1 MKLRTRAAALL
12 LTLALAVQLPLG
24 AFAEEAAPA
33 GQDAGQ
39 IVVVDENGRRQ
50 VLTAEDL
57 ANGNVPD
64 NIIVEEN
71 QAASG
76 ESSPAGLSVQPEGGE
91 ASGAAQ
97 SAAAQEAA
105 PSGESTAPQADA
117 QSAPVEEV
125 QAPAG
130 DGEAP
135 RIDVDLPLVNTQDT
149 NRIDETVPV
158 AGESS
163 PERIDVNL
171 PVSELQQ
178 EPQAAVYWN
187 PGEGYKV
194 DPAFL
199 KPQDTPASQPE
210 SASTPESTSAPESTS
225 TPESGSGSDSSSVSA
240 PQAGSGS
247 ASAPQ
252 AASSSD
258 SASLPAAPSE
268 GAGAPESA
276 PENASGNADTPAA
289 PSESAP
295 VSAPAESASESAP
308 ASAEGGE
315 SLPAGS
321 GPVPA
326 EPAEGTAAPQSL
338 PLGEN
343 SSSESAVPGEGTA
356 GAAAPESADAAGG
369 LLQQAGRALD
379 GLSPVQTAHA
389 AGTAQPEQAQGFFE
403 RAGAWLGG
411 FFGGIGDFFG
421 GLVARAMEPDR
432 VPEGNDANNGRSP
445 LAPVKTWEAAQQ
457 RAREAA
463 DELGVP
469 LTDVTVYMLNPL
481 EITGGGHVELSGD
494 MLLLKAWEGRGYD
507 SDVLFYVQDGSLSLR
522 NVVLTPRSLES
533 LDEAAAPLVW
543 AYGGAVT
550 LENGVSAYGS
560 FMLDFLP
567 REEAKAW
574 SGAALSA
581 EKYSMPVLE
590 LGQSFAPSDMGY
602 TVQVRE
608 QSRDSET
615 ALELVRAPY
624 LDAAALEGV
633 SGSFAVTGDTMSQWE
648 LEVRAGDGEA
658 PAAPSVPSAPAA
670 NGAATLEEPAM
681 EGGGQGPAS
690 ASLYAVRASA
700 EKIYWNPG
708 PALTINGQTYPA
720 GSDTGYSGLDASA
733 PLKTLNVA
741 MAKAAETSITTIVC
755 MQPVDFSAPDADEYV
770 LYNSAAKRFE
780 VHGSA
785 LAGDVRLV
793 IENWSVREQPIFQVS
808 GSELLSLKNIELRSV
823 SKGTA
828 LSSGTAVVE
837 VSGKGQVALQDKVAV
852 RQGFVRM
859 QFDNDTETNPS
870 RTPPLPLLV
879 NGRDNLVNVFA
890 SGVNAASHW
899 RGTEMARASDELVS
913 QFTPTAEQTAG
924 QQAGEY
930 LAQCLLLEK
939 GNSVTIPEGGTSQYA
954 WKLAPGIGVQ
964 QPGSLYLM
972 TDVRY
977 DGIYVDPVRGSDLND
992 GASCEYPVATLGR
1005 ALEVYGQTMESLIA
1019 ARTQKKA
1026 EGMSREERDEYYPL
1040 PSVIYACSPIV
1051 VEDKQTWDWTQWQ
1064 GAYTDEDGNKM
1075 EFSLQPHTEPGVATE
1090 TNEALHERNSIAVRL
1105 DGNADLTLG
1114 NGVRLSVRP
1123 KTDMDVKLVAL
1134 TGSGASLTLT
1144 GDARLWGD
1152 SSLVQW
1158 SSAESEGSSVGTG
1171 ISGEGATGGTVLLA
1185 EDWTGS
1191 LSNLKTALHL
1201 GDGQEAV
1208 MSGGT
1213 IENCNRYNYNIA
1225 GAPVYL
1231 SGNAETSFT
1240 MNSTTA
1246 KIINNERSYSGY
1258 VLQAGAVLSRG
1269 GNVVIQKG
1277 LIENNSA
1284 PMAGAIGVVSD
1295 VDGLS
1300 VTLGEE
1306 DQADDSLMMIRNNTA
1321 TNFGSSQMGMAGAVY
1336 VNSNSSMTVTMYSGT
1351 LQENQTQLTQFWNSR
1366 GISVASS
1373 GGMMIYEAGDVR
1385 LLGGVIKQN
1394 CFSDSGNT
1402 GRSDWEY
1409 SAGVGIVTVE
1419 NTVTIQDMLFEENT
1433 AETKY
1438 SVYGLAFAM
1447 YTTSRSDAV
1456 VMERCQFRGNS
1467 PADNSSGGAPSV
1479 VVGPFTTVR
1488 DIAITGSKGI
1498 PGSNSITNVLSM
1510 QGEKLKL
1517 AENITIT
1524 GNEVSSDLLSVTSSR
1539 SGSIVRDITLTGNTC
1554 GRAIY
1559 AYAYEGD
1566 LLLTESN
1573 PGASVIENNT
1583 FQTGM
1588 MHLYSNEYNNKGVY
1602 LNFQTLGTNTYSGGA
1617 SSYVIHT
1624 SGGNVYLPGSRV
1636 LLPQA
1641 EAGEAVPLLTIAEG
1655 TSSTVYLDPVN
1666 FAPQDAQ
1673 GRAMP
1678 SLIRSTTKASVKLL
1692 QTGNAEHPL
1701 HLVLDDT
1708 FTNGSYLL
1716 QPAEC
1721 EAISAKIDGVW
1732 HTIADYTQLLDAA
1745 AGWQSYVTVEN
1756 VPLRTAPGAV
1766 KEGTLTML
1774 ALIGEGVYLD
1784 GQNGS
1789 DENTGTDP
1797 GSAVRTWD
1805 KAAELLKQYSKTP
1818 PNEASRETGFQPT
1831 IYIVGTVD
1839 LADGQTIALPQGE
1852 VDMSLYQT
1860 YEKSQQREPEYAMAK
1875 RYSRFLSGPMFR
1887 LKSGA
1892 ASFESVKIYSNYN
1905 EMANGFSGG
1914 ESPILLGEQNT
1925 TLTLGDG
1932 TRISGNASGYSSAS
1946 SSLLRT
1952 AGALVLHQS
1961 YAPDEVDE
1969 VNDERHGNLVDLEA
1983 GDIGLTAKG
1992 ASLTLTGYATMRTK
2006 SQSLVA
2012 IGAAGTAFTMQ
2023 DHSYL
2028 AADAVRVSSEGGS
2041 VIYPVNSSPAYAT
2054 TFTME
2059 DDSRAEAPIFL
2070 TSGSPSSGTSGI
2082 SNMDF
2087 HMVMRDRAQ
2096 VSWKKP
2102 ENGRSYALQMNV
2114 SSTSSNARYAGFLL
2128 ELYDDARFTG
2138 NIWIDAYNGSKTDSP
2153 ARIVLGEQGGN
2164 DSPVWDGTL
2173 TANTQL
2179 YGTLTEKTGWATEV
2193 ELSAGSQWT
2202 GAKRSWLLN
2211 GKSTSLFMH
2220 DRAQIILGNELS
2232 TMSSSAALGLTGQLV
2247 MEDDAQI
2254 QAGNNSSVLKDSYG
2268 TLEIHLKDNAAI
2280 DIGRTLLSSRYADA
2294 TNLRTNSYIQ
2304 QSRSLTMEGNA
2315 AICRTVPQAEAP
2327 AKHDDTPVVSVE
2339 TAVLKDNALIAP
2351 FYYKDVKDDA
2361 AYGDGLSLETESLT
2375 MDGTVTVG
2383 SAIAAGVQH
2392 FWEGSTADQLLF
2404 YMEYI
2409 HEPITLTSPAA
2420 GENTYRLQL
2429 SDKYIGD
2436 VVVQPGGDLKDA
2448 SAYLDNFEKAAAQGE
2463 AENVDLKAQA
2473 PNIVL
2478 DRLWDVYLSVN
2489 GNDKNDGSSPLKAV
2503 RTFQRAKELLETVDG
2518 YGEGSDILIPD
2529 YVTVQKGDMLW
2540 SFDEGGTLTNEVS
2553 GETWK
2558 PRVTRVKG
2566 NAYEGALIRV
2576 FYFGSPATVRFEN
2589 ITLDGGGEGIT
2600 YATDLP
2606 KVSGNTVASGAA
2618 LLSVSSEPSRPLEVV
2633 LGENTVFENADVELD
2648 GPLGT
2653 YVSDYAHPTG
2663 VYLRG
2668 SGATLTIDGAVFRDL
2683 NLSTDASLYNGSV
2696 ISAQAGST
2704 LNFEN
2709 GSITGN
2715 TLLLKSGGYM
2725 GASILSVGGNATI
2738 NLKGGDISGNVV
2750 RSEAKSGSSRAPSGY
2765 IVNAGYEGTVVM
2777 TGGSITGNR
2786 IEETT
2791 VPVKDK
2797 NGSYHGGWYTR
2808 GIVGVTSASSGGF
2821 IMRGGTISG
2830 NEAYLASAVMIESGD
2845 ATFSGG
2851 VIKEN
2856 HHPKNAVGDENWKS
2870 YSSPVWLDASGSANL
2885 ILEGGGCDIQDPIF
2899 LEGKNTIILTKSIK
2913 QTSRLYEVY
2922 PETVEL
2928 GAVIVQPDGDNL
2940 LTAAPYL
2947 SNFNVHALGRM
2958 LDYGR
2963 TSRQVDTSTVPM
2975 SESACLL
2982 LYRPVFVNG
2991 ETGQDPSSINIQT
3004 GEVKNAAGQVDTA
3017 LGYDPEKPVK
3027 TFDAAKLLGQ
3037 ATDPAKENPD
3047 WQTHLKHKDYY
3058 VIFATGEV
3066 YNELYR
3072 GEVTLPS
3079 DGSVAGP
3086 NQDASDITY
3095 TLEAPAHMARY
3106 TNFEIH
3112 LGDGHHKGGPEDERG
3127 GQWYNYGSVFSLKKP
3142 GSVTL
3147 ENITVYGRRE
3157 VDPES
3162 KSGEALVKVGSGV
3175 ELTLGD
3181 GAELSRNN
3189 ANGTRPG
3196 PDGIPVKLDSSGG
3209 ALRILEG
3216 GVVHMEGGEIH
3227 ETLASYGSAIY
3238 VSGGQTPG
3246 RLTLKNE
3253 LAVSGEVYL
3262 GGDQGSD
3269 AFIEADASF
3278 TPGENSALSLVLQ
3291 SDYNGKKVVEYT
3303 DGAAVTQAVLNQYSL
3318 QESVKAL
3325 YEILGQGSNIVL
3337 GLKNVYYID
3346 PQAAAGGDGR
3356 TPDSAFDSL
3365 DALYAAL
3372 DGGGTSASGVLAYV
3386 VSPIVVN
3393 EGDELELTNAYH
3405 TDNGVRTYYSHY
3417 KHGGSEYTLNAQ
3429 VYFKRYSQ
3437 PADSA
3442 GAVPEG
3448 YSKPANKD
3456 ALFDI
3461 QGTARL
3467 NGVYMDGHRLPVAD
3481 EARGLTAPAVEA
3493 EAPLVRVQP
3502 TGLLAC
3508 KADPLNVTVEG
3519 GQTLECSVEP
3529 TLFSNNI
3536 NVKKKDKV
3544 LEGTASAA
3552 NPSGNLEG
3560 SSAGLEILAE
3570 GQGMTERRGKA
3581 ELSQTQFLNLALG
3594 QADGVTI
3601 VGGTD
3606 IYQNGELTVGDKTFF
3621 EGSVYLEGN
3630 GFAGS
3635 DSEAME
3641 SQYTSRWL
3649 GINLWGQP
3657 VQNAFTLLV
3666 RDPYDGRCM
3675 VRYPKNADP
3684 SVSIS
3689 SDDIGK
3695 YMLHETVSRYYSL
3708 IESVLSADEDPAH
3721 QGEDGIHMLYLRA
3734 PQAVYLDPEN
3744 GSDPTNGGAG
3754 GNTGYKPAEPVKTLD
3769 AAIAQM
3775 KAASSKVLYI
3785 MNPVEITGYTEI
3797 NNAYYKSDTTDEIL
3811 FPNTRYLTI
3820 RRFASVEG
3828 EEDFDLPSYDGVLFT
3843 VKAGGELV
3851 VNGDVE
3857 IFGSGI
3863 DLAGEHIPNTQRAE
3877 AVQAHAPLLDVQE
3890 GGVVRLGEGASLTY
3904 NDSLETAEQPFLRG
3918 GAANIRAGGTLYLEG
3933 GSITGTK
3940 ETPAGE
3946 ALPGQAAHTVY
3957 SEGSLVVE
3965 QNPAGL
3971 DSAVE
3976 TDVPVAG
3983 SHTSETYSYRT
3994 ENGVVLG
4001 NGAYLTM
4008 GMLLNGDEALADL
4021 AYNIGIADPSAGR
4034 TVVSYDG
4041 YSGVDAEHSR
4051 YRLNA
4056 SVPDTLFLVEAED
4069 APNILELQ
4077 DWQLLD
4083 VQVPEELFLG
4093 VHEYK
4098 TGAGST
4104 VYTRVSRMDVSGAE
4118 YGAPEY
4124 TITNNGAYEARV
4136 TATGFVQQ
4144 EWQGMDEQKPGIQLV
4159 QNKSDLAG
4167 ESPLLYLALGASGEA
4182 AEAGNQFAGLA
4193 ETPLGS
4199 SMEMELGVLK
4209 PGEHGS
4215 FAFAGEANKAFMD
4228 AWMDPAFPNGP
4239 LDSAES
4245 RMAHLRHRDALGNT
4259 SLNNAAARFKL
4270 RYRVELAQPRR

>member
-97 SAAAQEAA
+97 SADAQEAA

-225 TPESGSGSDSSSVSA
+225 TPESGSGSDSSS
-240 PQAGSGS
+240 G
-247 ASAPQ
+247 SAPQ

-276 PENASGNADTPAA
+276 PESASGNADTPAA

-321 GPVPA
+321 GPAPA

-343 SSSESAVPGEGTA
+343 SSSENAVPGEGAA

-411 FFGGIGDFFG
+411 FFG

-733 PLKTLNVA
+733 PLKTLNAA

-870 RTPPLPLLV
+870 RTPPMPLLV

-954 WKLAPGIGVQ
+954 WKLAPGIGAQ

-1075 EFSLQPHTEPGVATE
+1075 EFSLQPHTEPGVSAE
-1090 TNEALHERNSIAVRL
+1090 TNEALHGENKIAVQL
-1105 DGNADLTLG
+1105 GDNASLTLG
-1114 NGVRLSVRP
+1114 DGVRLSVRP
-1123 KTDMDVKLVAL
+1123 KIFDTDLALVYI
-1134 TGSGASLTLT
+1134 SGKNTKLTLT

-1152 SSLVQW
+1152 TSRIDWKASGFW
-1158 SSAESEGSSVGTG
+1158 SAAEGTDVGRGIADDFRNGAQGAQILLSE
-1171 ISGEGATGGTVLLA
+1171 E
-1185 EDWTGS
+1185 WTGS
-1191 LSNLKTALHL
+1191 LEHLQYAIDLSHDGYTVTMNGGSIRNNHVYAREWQGIVNLTGSNSKFII
-1201 GDGQEAV
+1201 DGK
-1208 MSGGT
+1208 
-1213 IENCNRYNYNIA
+1213 
-1225 GAPVYL
+1225 
-1231 SGNAETSFT
+1231 NAEIVNNT
-1240 MNSTTA
+1240 MDVPGSSTTA
-1246 KIINNERSYSGY
+1246 
-1258 VLQAGAVLSRG
+1258 
-1269 GNVVIQKG
+1269 
-1277 LIENNSA
+1277 
-1284 PMAGAIGVVSD
+1284 PGVVYASEGSQSLLEFRQGTIAD
-1295 VDGLS
+1295 NTGGFSGALS
-1300 VTLGEE
+1300 LNGWDLVIGREG
-1306 DQADDSLMMIRNNTA
+1306 QDDSLTVLRNNTA
-1321 TNFGSSQMGMAGAVY
+1321 TNIGTMYMGGAVRMQGGA
-1336 VNSNSSMTVTMYSGT
+1336 SFTMYSGT
-1351 LQENQTQLTQFWNSR
+1351 AEENRTSLLHYASISDTPSALNS
-1366 GISVASS
+1366 GAFYIQSV
-1373 GGMMIYEAGDVR
+1373 DRVQ
-1385 LLGGVIKQN
+1385 LLGGRILRNKADN
-1394 CFSDSGNT
+1394 SDNVSGHC
-1402 GRSDWEY
+1402 GG
-1409 SAGVGIVTVE
+1409 AGGVSIFKCDDVTVQ
-1419 NTVTIQDMLFEENT
+1419 NMLFE
-1433 AETKY
+1433 
-1438 SVYGLAFAM
+1438 
-1447 YTTSRSDAV
+1447 
-1456 VMERCQFRGNS
+1456 GNS
-1467 PADNSSGGAPSV
+1467 TEHEYTYKATALYVDDGSTRGGTLGDITVSDCVFTGNVAGETATGGAEAAVNLQGQSV
-1479 VVGPFTTVR
+1479 AAR
-1488 DIAITGSKGI
+1488 D
-1498 PGSNSITNVLSM
+1498 L
-1510 QGEKLKL
+1510 
-1517 AENITIT
+1517 TIT
-1524 GNEVSSDLLSVTSSR
+1524 GTRSIAAGEYPGSVSNGLYVYAVNGGAADAAVERITVRENELTSSAVYAGVSSNKHLLVRDLTVEDNTADRLLSISSSSETITLITESTPGAMKLEGNR
-1539 SGSIVRDITLTGNTC
+1539 VNDAALSFNGEGTAYLDVQAVGLNAYADGARLAVNGSGSMYLFDTRFTVPVQ
-1554 GRAIY
+1554 
-1559 AYAYEGD
+1559 
-1566 LLLTESN
+1566 TE
-1573 PGASVIENNT
+1573 
-1583 FQTGM
+1583 
-1588 MHLYSNEYNNKGVY
+1588 
-1602 LNFQTLGTNTYSGGA
+1602 TNSLSTA
-1617 SSYVIHT
+1617 F
-1624 SGGNVYLPGSRV
+1624 
-1636 LLPQA
+1636 
-1641 EAGEAVPLLTIAEG
+1641 
-1655 TSSTVYLDPVN
+1655 SSTTDEGSLYLDPQKV
-1666 FAPQDAQ
+1666 FVQDAD
-1673 GRAMP
+1673 GGKLP
-1678 SLIRSTTKASVKLL
+1678 LSVAIGPKTSFKLL
-1692 QTGNAEHPL
+1692 QKGTAEKP
-1701 HLVLDDT
+1701 LVLT
-1708 FTNGSYLL
+1708 LEGSFTNGSVLAR
-1716 QPAEC
+1716 PANLTELVC
-1721 EAISAKIDGVW
+1721 RLGKTEAK
-1732 HTIADYTQLLDAA
+1732 DYRLAEYQQALTDAA
-1745 AGWQSYVTVEN
+1745 GGWQSYITVEN
-1756 VPLRTAPGAV
+1756 VPLRTTPGAQ
-1766 KEGTLTML
+1766 EDDQNSSLTNL

-1789 DENTGTDP
+1789 DGNAGTEP
-1797 GSAVRTWD
+1797 GSAVRTWE
-1805 KAAELLKQYSKTP
+1805 KAVELLKQYSKTP
-1818 PNEASRETGFQPT
+1818 PAEASRETGFQPT

-1852 VDMSLYQT
+1852 VDMSLYQA
-1860 YEKSQQREPEYAMAK
+1860 YEKSQGREPEYAMAK

-1892 ASFESVKIYSNYN
+1892 ASFENVKIFTNYV
-1905 EMANGFSGG
+1905 EMASGFEADKSPMLEGLSG
-1914 ESPILLGEQNT
+1914 T
-1925 TLTLGDG
+1925 TLTLDNG
-1932 TRISGNASGYSSAS
+1932 TRFLGSLSSTKGA
-1946 SSLLRT
+1946 LQT

-1961 YAPDEVDE
+1961 YTPDDVDE
-1969 VNDERHGNLVDLEA
+1969 VNDERHGNLIDFS
-1983 GDIGLTAKG
+1983 GYGSIGLVSEG
-1992 ASLTLTGYATMRTK
+1992 ASLTMTGYATMRTG
-2006 SQSLVA
+2006 SNYLVEP
-2012 IGAAGTAFTMQ
+2012 GYSVKNLSFTMQ

-2028 AADAVRVSSEGGS
+2028 NADSLKVERSWGSIIETNSGAAG
-2041 VIYPVNSSPAYAT
+2041 I

-2059 DDSRAEAPIFL
+2059 DDSRADAPVFL
-2070 TSGSPSSGTSGI
+2070 TAFSDRSEYTTI
-2082 SNMDF
+2082 MDF
-2087 HMVMRDRAQ
+2087 HMVMRDNAQ
-2096 VSWKKP
+2096 VNWGYH
-2102 ENGRSYALQMNV
+2102 ENARSYVIQMRGE
-2114 SSTSSNARYAGFLL
+2114 STASGEAQFQL
-2128 ELYDDARFTG
+2128 ELYDQARLTG
-2138 NIWIDAYNGSKTDSP
+2138 NIKLRGSAPEST
-2153 ARIVLGEQGGN
+2153 ARIVLGRQGGS
-2164 DSPVWDGTL
+2164 DAPVWTGYCE
-2173 TANTQL
+2173 ANSETVNSSSESN
-2179 YGTLTEKTGWATEV
+2179 GWNTEI
-2193 ELSAGSQWT
+2193 ELSAGSQWLSPIREQEDAPVWT
-2202 GAKRSWLLN
+2202 SDYLLYGWHTSLILHDNAQAIDRKKGEQISSSLN
-2211 GKSTSLFMH
+2211 GAVYVTGRLSMDGSSLLRVENRYF
-2220 DRAQIILGNELS
+2220 
-2232 TMSSSAALGLTGQLV
+2232 ALEDIGGQLEIS
-2247 MEDDAQI
+2247 M
-2254 QAGNNSSVLKDSYG
+2254 KD
-2268 TLEIHLKDNAAI
+2268 HAAI
-2280 DIGRTLLSSRYADA
+2280 EMGSGLLQRMGIVYKGRDIQ
-2294 TNLRTNSYIQ
+2294 NQ
-2304 QSRSLTMEGNA
+2304 RSLSMEGDA
-2315 AICRTVPQAEAP
+2315 AIRRIIP
-2327 AKHDDTPVVSVE
+2327 ASGENPNGQNMDAPVVWVKD
-2339 TAVLKDNALIAP
+2339 AVLKDNAFIAGS
-2351 FYYKDVKDDA
+2351 YYPTMNGGDA
-2361 AYGDGLSLETESLT
+2361 AAVYGKGLSLAVENLT
-2375 MDGTVTVG
+2375 MDGTVTIEGAV
-2383 SAIAAGVQH
+2383 STGVQ
-2392 FWEGSTADQLLF
+2392 QLRQKSAFVTKYTHAPL
-2404 YMEYI
+2404 
-2409 HEPITLTSPAA
+2409 TLTSPAES
-2420 GENTYRLQL
+2420 GNVYRLQL
-2429 SDKYIGD
+2429 SDKYVGD

-2463 AENVDLKAQA
+2463 AESVDLKAQA

-2478 DRLWDVYLSVN
+2478 DRMWNVYLSSS
-2489 GNDKNDGSSPLKAV
+2489 GDDKNDGSTPAKAV
-2503 RTFQRAKELLETVDG
+2503 RTFRRAKELLQTVDG
-2518 YGEGSDILIPD
+2518 YGEGSNILIPD
-2529 YVTVQKGDMLW
+2529 SVTIAKGDADW
-2540 SFDEGGTLTNEVS
+2540 SFDEGGTLTNEAS

-2558 PRVTRVKG
+2558 PRVTRTEAYVYT
-2566 NAYEGALIRV
+2566 APLIMVSQYEGYEPNV
-2576 FYFGSPATVRFEN
+2576 SFHD
-2589 ITLDGGGEGIT
+2589 ITLDAGGAGMQFDLGKSECWTLLKVQGLESNVELGEN
-2600 YATDLP
+2600 AVLENLKLDLSEQNRESFSNSTLP
-2606 KVSGNTVASGAA
+2606 GGAA
-2618 LLSVSSEPSRPLEVV
+2618 LSVDSGTVTLKGGVIQNFLIDNYYQSSS
-2633 LGENTVFENADVELD
+2633 TAD
-2648 GPLGT
+2648 
-2653 YVSDYAHPTG
+2653 YG
-2663 VYLRG
+2663 VYLAGIVALRG
-2668 SGATLTIDGAVFRDL
+2668 GTLRIQDGAIRNNTFGVRSDWAYGSSSGATGVL
-2683 NLSTDASLYNGSV
+2683 ASLSGKIYMSGGEISENLLRNSRGQEIGSGGKLPVGVIALRSGRFELSGGAIQGNTNENGLDEASAANNTAANTQCLIAV
-2696 ISAQAGST
+2696 GASAQ
-2704 LNFEN
+2704 
-2709 GSITGN
+2709 
-2715 TLLLKSGGYM
+2715 
-2725 GASILSVGGNATI
+2725 LSM
-2738 NLKGGDISGNVV
+2738 KGGTVADN
-2750 RSEAKSGSSRAPSGY
+2750 RARHGAALC
-2765 IVNAGYEGTVVM
+2765 VN
-2777 TGGSITGNR
+2777 
-2786 IEETT
+2786 
-2791 VPVKDK
+2791 
-2797 NGSYHGGWYTR
+2797 
-2808 GIVGVTSASSGGF
+2808 
-2821 IMRGGTISG
+2821 GGT
-2830 NEAYLASAVMIESGD
+2830 ATLA
-2845 ATFSGG
+2845 GG
-2851 VIKEN
+2851 VIRDNYYQSPEE
-2856 HHPKNAVGDENWKS
+2856 VGTDGWTS
-2870 YSSPVWLDASGSANL
+2870 RYSAIYIGDNTDSNL
-2885 ILEGGGCDIQDPIF
+2885 ILEGGGCDIQS
-2899 LEGKNTIILTKSIK
+2899 TIYLSDGNNIVLSKSIK

-2991 ETGQDPSSINIQT
+2991 KTGQDPSSINIQT

-3072 GEVTLPS
+3072 GKVTLPS

-3086 NQDASDITY
+3086 NQDDSDITY

-3127 GQWYNYGSVFSLKKP
+3127 GQWYNYGSVFSLKNP
-3142 GSVTL
+3142 GRVTL

-3175 ELTLGD
+3175 ELTIGD

-3278 TPGENSALSLVLQ
+3278 TPEENSALSLVLQ

-3372 DGGGTSASGVLAYV
+3372 DEGGTSASGVLAYV

-3508 KADPLNVTVEG
+3508 KADPLNVTVKG

-3544 LEGTASAA
+3544 LEGTVSAA

-3570 GQGMTERRGKA
+3570 GQGMTEQRGKA

-3828 EEDFDLPSYDGVLFT
+3828 EEGFDLPSYDGVLFT

-3976 TDVPVAG
+3976 TDVPAAG
-3983 SHTSETYSYRT
+3983 SHTGETYSYRT

-4008 GMLLNGDEALADL
+4008 GMLLNGDEALAGL

-4083 VQVPEELFLG
+4083 VQVPEEIFLG

-4167 ESPLLYLALGASGEA
+4167 ESPLLYLALGSSGEA

-4199 SMEMELGVLK
+4199 SIETELGVLK

>member
-39 IVVVDENGRRQ
+39 IVVVDENGRQQ

-64 NIIVEEN
+64 NIVVEEN
-71 QAASG
+71 QTASG
-76 ESSPAGLSVQPEGGE
+76 ESAPAGLSVQPEGGE
-91 ASGAAQ
+91 ASGAVQ
-97 SAAAQEAA
+97 SAASPED
-105 PSGESTAPQADA
+105 GAPQADA

-125 QAPAG
+125 QTPAG

-199 KPQDTPASQPE
+199 KPQGTPASQPE
-210 SASTPESTSAPESTS
+210 SASTPESTSAPES
-225 TPESGSGSDSSSVSA
+225 
-240 PQAGSGS
+240 
-247 ASAPQ
+247 
-252 AASSSD
+252 
-258 SASLPAAPSE
+258 
-268 GAGAPESA
+268 APES
-276 PENASGNADTPAA
+276 ASGNADTPAA
-289 PSESAP
+289 PSESAS
-295 VSAPAESASESAP
+295 VSTPTESAP

-321 GPVPA
+321 GPAPA
-326 EPAEGTAAPQSL
+326 EPAESTAAPQSL

-343 SSSESAVPGEGTA
+343 SSSESAPAPEAGAEENAAPGEGAT
-356 GAAAPESADAAGG
+356 GAAAPEGLPAEAAQPESADAAGG
-369 LLQQAGRALD
+369 LLQQAGQALD
-379 GLSPVQTAHA
+379 GLSPIQTAHA

-432 VPEGNDANNGRSP
+432 VPAGDDANNGRSP
-445 LAPVKTWEAAQQ
+445 LAPVKTWEAARQ
-457 RAREAA
+457 RAREVA

-522 NVVLTPRSLES
+522 NVVLTPRSIEN

-543 AYGGAVT
+543 AYGGTVT

-560 FMLDFLP
+560 FVLDFLP

-590 LGQSFAPSDMGY
+590 LGQGFAPSDMGY

-648 LEVRAGDGEA
+648 LEVRAGGGEA
-658 PAAPSVPSAPAA
+658 PAAPALPAAPAA
-670 NGAATLEEPAM
+670 DGAATLEEPAT
-681 EGGGQGPAS
+681 EDGGQSPAS

-733 PLKTLNVA
+733 PFKTLNAA
-741 MAKAAETSITTIVC
+741 MAKAAETNITTIVC
-755 MQPVDFSAPDADEYV
+755 MQTVDFSAPNADEYV
-770 LYNSAAKRFE
+770 LYNSAAGRFE

-808 GSELLSLKNIELRSV
+808 GSEALSLKNIELRSA

-837 VSGKGQVALQDKVAV
+837 ISGKGQAALQDKVAV

-859 QFDNDTETNPS
+859 QFDNSTETNPS

-879 NGRDNLVNVFA
+879 NGKDNQVNVFA

-899 RGTEMARASDELVS
+899 RGAEMAQATAELVK
-913 QFTPTAEQTAG
+913 QFAPTAEKTAE

-930 LAQCLLLEK
+930 LAQCILLEK

-954 WKLAPGIGVQ
+954 WRLAPGTGAQ

-992 GASCEYPVATLGR
+992 GVSCEYPVATLGR
-1005 ALEVYGQTMESLIA
+1005 ALEVYGEVMERLTA
-1019 ARTQKKA
+1019 TRKEKKA
-1026 EGMSREERDEYYPL
+1026 EGMSREQLDEYYPL

-1051 VEDKQTWDWTQWQ
+1051 VEDKQVWDWTKWQ

-1075 EFSLQPHTEPGVATE
+1075 EFSLQPHLEPGAATE
-1090 TNEALHERNSIAVRL
+1090 TNEALHGENKIAVQL
-1105 DGNADLTLG
+1105 GDNADLTLG

-1123 KTDMDVKLVAL
+1123 KDDDGGIILVKL

-1144 GDARLWGD
+1144 GDAHLWGD
-1152 SSLVQW
+1152 SSQVEEWLGGYYK
-1158 SSAESEGSSVGTG
+1158 EGSSVGTG
-1171 ISGEGATGGTVLLA
+1171 ISGKDAAGGTVLLA
-1185 EDWTGS
+1185 EEWTGS
-1191 LSNLKTALHL
+1191 LSSLRVALRL
-1201 GDGQEAV
+1201 GNGQKAV
-1208 MSGGT
+1208 MNGGT
-1213 IENCNRYNYNIA
+1213 IENCISYLSSVA
-1225 GAPVYL
+1225 ADGAPVYL
-1231 SGNAETSFT
+1231 AGDQNTSFT
-1240 MNSTTA
+1240 MNGMNA
-1246 KIINNERSYSGY
+1246 KIVNNVTQAPGGY
-1258 VLQAGAVLSRG
+1258 ANWAGAILSQG
-1269 GNVVIQKG
+1269 GSVTVQKG

-1284 PMAGAIGVVSD
+1284 PMAGAIGRLGVGS
-1295 VDGLS
+1295 L
-1300 VTLGEE
+1300 TLGEE
-1306 DQADDSLMMIRNNTA
+1306 GQNDDSLMMIRNNTA
-1321 TNFGSSQMGMAGAVY
+1321 TSYGRGGNYGMAGAVY
-1336 VNSNSSMTVTMYSGT
+1336 VNDTNTSVTMYSGT
-1351 LQENQTQLTQFWNSR
+1351 LQGNQTRVESYIYNSNGR
-1366 GISVASS
+1366 HSS
-1373 GGMMIYEAGDVR
+1373 GCMMIENANEVR
-1385 LLGGVIKQN
+1385 LLGGVIKEN
-1394 CFSDSGNT
+1394 VFSDSKKT
-1402 GRSDWEY
+1402 GDDGWQY
-1409 SAGVGIVTVE
+1409 SAGVGIYRASKDV
-1419 NTVTIQDMLFEENT
+1419 ILQDMLFEGNRVENT
-1433 AETKY
+1433 SYPVE
-1438 SVYGLAFAM
+1438 GLAFYMQLSNSA
-1447 YTTSRSDAV
+1447 RA
-1456 VMERCQFRGNS
+1456 VMERCVFRNNVL
-1467 PADNSSGGAPSV
+1467 ADNTYYARSIVA
-1479 VVGPFTTVR
+1479 GPFTTVR
-1488 DIAITGSKGI
+1488 DVTIEGSKAS
-1498 PGSNSITNVLSM
+1498 PGNSQSIQTGLSLLYTL
-1510 QGEKLKL
+1510 QL
-1517 AENITIT
+1517 AENITLT
-1524 GNEVSSDLLSVTSSR
+1524 DNEVSNSLLFVSPSS
-1539 SGSIVRDITLTGNTC
+1539 GGATVRNVTLTNNTC
-1554 GRAIY
+1554 STVLQASADNGNI
-1559 AYAYEGD
+1559 
-1566 LLLTESN
+1566 LLTESG
-1573 PGASVIENNT
+1573 PGVSVIENNT
-1583 FQTGM
+1583 VQGSLLSFS
-1588 MHLYSNEYNNKGVY
+1588 SNAPSSGRGVY
-1602 LNFQTLGTNTYSGGA
+1602 LNFQTLGRNAYSA
-1617 SSYVIHT
+1617 QDPSVIYVG
-1624 SGGNVYLPGSRV
+1624 SGNVYLTGSRV

-1641 EAGEAVPLLTIAEG
+1641 EAGEAVPVIAIAKNSG
-1655 TSSTVYLDPVN
+1655 STVFLDPVR

-1673 GRAMP
+1673 GQAVP
-1678 SLIRSTTKASVKLL
+1678 LLIRTTAKASVKLL
-1692 QTGNAEHPL
+1692 QAGDAEHPL
-1701 HLVLDDT
+1701 HLMLDDT
-1708 FTNGSYLL
+1708 FTNGSHLL
-1716 QPAEC
+1716 QPANLTEVK
-1721 EAISAKIDGVW
+1721 ASVQNQD
-1732 HTIADYTQLLDAA
+1732 QLLASYPQPLTDAA
-1745 AGWQSYVTVEN
+1745 GGWQSYITVEN
-1756 VPLRTAPGAV
+1756 VPLRTAPGAM
-1766 KEGTLTML
+1766 EDDQNSSLTNL

-1789 DENTGTDP
+1789 DENAGTEP

-1805 KAAELLKQYSKTP
+1805 KAVELLRQYSKAP
-1818 PNEASRETGFQPT
+1818 PTEAGMETGFQPT
-1831 IYIVGTVD
+1831 IYITGTVD
-1839 LADGQTIALPQGE
+1839 LADGQTITLPQGD
-1852 VDMSLYQT
+1852 VDMSLYQS
-1860 YEKSQQREPEYAMAK
+1860 YEKSQGREPEYAMAK
-1875 RYSRFLSGPMFR
+1875 RYSRFLWGPMFR
-1887 LKSGA
+1887 LNSGA
-1892 ASFESVKIYSNYN
+1892 VSFENVKVYMNAS
-1905 EMANGFSGG
+1905 EMANGFTRGPVLHVQQG
-1914 ESPILLGEQNT
+1914 A
-1925 TLTLGDG
+1925 TLTLGNG
-1932 TRISGNASGYSSAS
+1932 ARILGSYEYTTQPGNSMLSI
-1946 SSLLRT
+1946 

-1961 YAPDEVDE
+1961 YAPGDADE
-1969 VNDERHGNLVDLEA
+1969 VNDEKHGNLVDIWGSIDLA
-1983 GDIGLTAKG
+1983 AKG
-1992 ASLTLTGYATMRTK
+1992 ASLTMTGYATMRSTG
-2006 SQSLVA
+2006 SSLVVFNSE
-2012 IGAAGTAFTMQ
+2012 GTSFTMKDQ
-2023 DHSYL
+2023 SYL
-2028 AADAVRVSSEGGS
+2028 SENSLFMQSNSS
-2041 VIYPVNSSPAYAT
+2041 VIYTYGANNRMGI

-2059 DDSRAEAPIFL
+2059 DDSRVDLPIL
-2070 TSGSPSSGTSGI
+2070 GGGATTTYM
-2082 SNMDF
+2082 NF
-2087 HMVMRDRAQ
+2087 HMVMHDNAQ
-2096 VSWKKP
+2096 VNWGSK
-2102 ENGRSYALQMNV
+2102 V
-2114 SSTSSNARYAGFLL
+2114 SSQYAPEMAIRMCAASDDAQFLL
-2128 ELYDDARFTG
+2128 ELHDHARLTG
-2138 NIWIDAYNGSKTDSP
+2138 NVAIESDVTRSEDP
-2153 ARIVLGEQGGN
+2153 ARIVLGTQGGS
-2164 DSPVWDGTL
+2164 DAPVWIGYCEANKED
-2173 TANTQL
+2173 ANTHNTS
-2179 YGTLTEKTGWATEV
+2179 YTGWDTEI
-2193 ELSAGSQWT
+2193 ELSANSQWLSPIQEQADVPVWT
-2202 GAKRSWLLN
+2202 SDYLLH
-2211 GKSTSLFMH
+2211 GWRTSLILHDNAQVIDRRKGSFMVDSAKGAVH
-2220 DRAQIILGNELS
+2220 VTDRLVMDGNSLLRADN
-2232 TMSSSAALGLTGQLV
+2232 TYFALEDIWGQLAIS
-2247 MEDDAQI
+2247 M
-2254 QAGNNSSVLKDSYG
+2254 
-2268 TLEIHLKDNAAI
+2268 KDNAAI
-2280 DIGRTLLSSRYADA
+2280 EMGSSLLPEDGIGWRSRDMQ
-2294 TNLRTNSYIQ
+2294 NL
-2304 QSRSLTMEGNA
+2304 RSLTMEGSA
-2315 AICRTVPQAEAP
+2315 AIRRIIPTSSSNPDGSYRDAP
-2327 AKHDDTPVVSVE
+2327 VIWVKD
-2339 TAVLKDNALIAP
+2339 AVLKDKAFIAGNYFP
-2351 FYYKDVKDDA
+2351 TMDGTDSA
-2361 AYGDGLSLETESLT
+2361 AVYGKGLSLAAENLT
-2375 MDGTVTVG
+2375 MDGTVTIEGGVC
-2383 SAIAAGVQH
+2383 IGVQQIRQ
-2392 FWEGSTADQLLF
+2392 ERESVTKYTNAPL
-2404 YMEYI
+2404 
-2409 HEPITLTSPAA
+2409 TLTSPAEH
-2420 GENTYRLQL
+2420 GNTYRLQL
-2429 SDKYIGD
+2429 SDMYVSS
-2436 VVVQPGGDLKDA
+2436 VVVQPGEKLADA
-2448 SAYLDNFEKAAAQGE
+2448 SVYLDNFEKAAARGE
-2463 AENVDLKAQA
+2463 AETVDLKAQA
-2473 PNIVL
+2473 PHIVL
-2478 DRLWDVYLSVN
+2478 DRSWNVYLSVN
-2489 GNDKNDGSSPLKAV
+2489 GDDKNDGSSVLKAV
-2503 RTFQRAKELLETVDG
+2503 RTFKRAKELLETVDG
-2518 YGEGSDILIPD
+2518 YGEGSNILIPD
-2529 YVTVQKGDMLW
+2529 YVKVLDSDTVW

-2558 PRVTRVKG
+2558 PRVARVKG
-2566 NAYEGALIRV
+2566 NTYTHPLIYV
-2576 FYFGSPATVRFEN
+2576 PQLGTQQEPVRFEN
-2589 ITLDGGGEGIT
+2589 ITLDGGGEGIQ
-2600 YATDLP
+2600 YSYFYYNSSLSKDDERYGIP
-2606 KVSGNTVASGAA
+2606 
-2618 LLSVSSEPSRPLEVV
+2618 LLWLKDSQAV
-2633 LGENTVFENADVELD
+2633 LGENAVFENTDAACTAYSPNGVKAL
-2648 GPLGT
+2648 
-2653 YVSDYAHPTG
+2653 G
-2663 VYLRG
+2663 VYQ
-2668 SGATLTIDGAVFRDL
+2668 SGGTLTIDGAVFRDL
-2683 NLSTDASLYNGSV
+2683 KLTMREKGYNGSV
-2696 ISAQAGST
+2696 ISVSDGGT
-2704 LNFEN
+2704 LNFES
-2709 GSITGN
+2709 GSVTGN
-2715 TLLLKSGGYM
+2715 TLLLASGGYM
-2725 GASILSVGGNATI
+2725 GASVLSVGSNATI

-2750 RSEAKSGSSRAPSGY
+2750 RSETKSYSSQAPSGY

-2797 NGSYHGGWYTR
+2797 DSGSYHGGWYTR
-2808 GIVGVTSASSGGF
+2808 GIVGVDSASSGGF
-2821 IMRGGTISG
+2821 IMRGGTISD
-2830 NEAYLASAVMIESGD
+2830 NEAYLASAVLIESGD

-2851 VIKEN
+2851 VIKGN
-2856 HHPKNAVGDENWKS
+2856 RHPDNAVGDENWKS
-2870 YSSPVWLDASGSANL
+2870 DSSPVWLDASGSANL

-2899 LEGKNTIILTKSIK
+2899 LQGKNTIILTKSIK
-2913 QTSRLYEVY
+2913 QTNRLYEVY

-2963 TSRQVDTSTVPM
+2963 TSTQVDTSTVPM

-3004 GEVKNAAGQVDTA
+3004 GEVKNAAGQVDTE

-3037 ATDPAKENPD
+3037 ATDPAKESPD

-3066 YNELYR
+3066 YNELYQ

-3079 DGSVAGP
+3079 DGSVAAP
-3086 NQDASDITY
+3086 NADASDITY

-3112 LGDGHHKGGPEDERG
+3112 LGNGHHKGGPEDERG
-3127 GQWYNYGSVFSLKKP
+3127 AQWYNYDSMFSLKNP
-3142 GSVTL
+3142 GRVTL

-3162 KSGEALVKVGSGV
+3162 KTGEALVEVGSGV
-3175 ELTLGD
+3175 ELTIGE

-3216 GVVHMEGGEIH
+3216 GAVHMEGGDIH

-3238 VSGGQTPG
+3238 VSGGHTPG
-3246 RLTLKNE
+3246 RLVLKNE

-3278 TPGENSALSLVLQ
+3278 TPGENRALSLVLQ

-3303 DGAAVTQAVLNQYSL
+3303 DGTTVTQAVLNQYSL

-3346 PQAAAGGDGR
+3346 PQASAGGDGL
-3356 TPDSAFDSL
+3356 TPDNAFDSL

-3372 DGGGTSASGVLAYV
+3372 DEKQASASGVLAYV

-3442 GAVPEG
+3442 GAVPQG
-3448 YSKPANKD
+3448 YSKPTNKD
-3456 ALFDI
+3456 VLFDI

-3467 NGVYMDGHRLPVAD
+3467 NGVYMDGHRLPVED

-3493 EAPLVRVQP
+3493 EAPLVRVHP
-3502 TGLLAC
+3502 TGLLTC

-3552 NPSGNLEG
+3552 NPSGNIEG
-3560 SSAGLEILAE
+3560 SSAGLEILAK
-3570 GQGMTERRGKA
+3570 GQGMAERRGKA

-3635 DSEAME
+3635 DSEAVE

-3734 PQAVYLDPEN
+3734 PQAVYLDPKG

-3754 GNTGYKPAEPVKTLD
+3754 GNTGYKPTEPVKTLD
-3769 AAIAQM
+3769 AAISQM

-3828 EEDFDLPSYDGVLFT
+3828 EKDFDLPSYDGVLFT

-3863 DLAGEHIPNTQRAE
+3863 DLAGEHIPNTQRAK

-3890 GGVVRLGEGASLTY
+3890 GGIVRLGEGASLTY

-3918 GAANIRAGGTLYLEG
+3918 GAANIQAGGTLYLEG

-3946 ALPGQAAHTVY
+3946 ALPGQAAHTIY

-3983 SHTSETYSYRT
+3983 SHTGETYPYQA
-3994 ENGVVLG
+3994 ENGIVLG

-4021 AYNIGIADPSAGR
+4021 AYNIGITDPSAGR

-4083 VQVPEELFLG
+4083 VQVPEEIFLG

-4098 TGAGST
+4098 TGAGGT
-4104 VYTRVSRMDVSGAE
+4104 VYTRVSRMDVSGPE
-4118 YGAPEY
+4118 YGTPEY

-4144 EWQGMDEQKPGIQLV
+4144 EWQGMDEHKPGVQLV
-4159 QNKSDLAG
+4159 QNKSLLAG
-4167 ESPLLYLALGASGEA
+4167 KDPLLYLALGASGEA

-4193 ETPLGS
+4193 ETPLNS
-4199 SMEMELGVLK
+4199 SMETELGVLK

-4215 FAFAGEANKAFMD
+4215 FAFSGEANKAFMD
-4228 AWMDPAFPNGP
+4228 AWMDPTFPNGP

-4270 RYRVELAQPRR
+4270 RYRVELAQPRL